1 MATVDAF
8 DLDNAMILADVP
20 GSEAWV
26 SLETGHVHIRS
37 DAVGEPE
44 PLPGDLGEAGH
55 YIPVPGQRSLELGR
69 ALVIDFVQRHMP
81 SDEDEVRQIFR
92 RAGAYG
98 RFSALVDK
106 RGLRDR
112 WHAFREQR
120 TLEAMRAWCED
131 NGLTLA
137 AEHIA

>member
-1 MATVDAF
+1 MATVNAF
-8 DLDNAMILADVP
+8 DLDNAMILADDP

-37 DAVGEPE
+37 DLVGELE
-44 PLPGDLGEAGH
+44 ALPDDIGEEGH
-55 YIPVPGQRSLELGR
+55 YIPVPGQHTLELGR

-81 SDEDEVRQIFR
+81 SDEDEVRRIFR
-92 RAGAYG
+92 RAGAYA

-120 TLEAMRAWCED
+120 TLDAMRAWCEQH
-131 NGLTLA
+131 GLNLA
-137 AEHIA
+137 E

>member
-1 MATVDAF
+1 MATVNAF
-8 DLDNAMILADVP
+8 DLDNAMILADDP
-20 GSEAWV
+20 RSEAWV

-37 DAVGEPE
+37 DLVGELE
-44 PLPGDLGEAGH
+44 ALPADIGAEGH
-55 YIPVPGQRSLELGR
+55 YIPVPGQHTLELGR

-81 SDEDEVRQIFR
+81 SDEDEVRRIFR
-92 RAGAYG
+92 RAGAYA

-120 TLEAMRAWCED
+120 TLDAMRAWCEQH
-131 NGLTLA
+131 GLNLA
-137 AEHIA
+137 K

>member
-1 MATVDAF
+1 MATVNAF
-8 DLDNAMILADVP
+8 DLENAMILADDP

-37 DAVGEPE
+37 DLVGELE
-44 PLPGDLGEAGH
+44 ALPDNIGEEGH
-55 YIPVPGQRSLELGR
+55 YIPVPGQRALELGR
-69 ALVIDFVQRHMP
+69 ALVIDFVQHHMP

-92 RAGAYG
+92 RVGAYA

-120 TLEAMRAWCED
+120 TLDAMRAWCED

-137 AEHIA
+137 P

>member
-1 MATVDAF
+1 M
-8 DLDNAMILADVP
+8 
-20 GSEAWV
+20 
-26 SLETGHVHIRS
+26 
-37 DAVGEPE
+37 
-44 PLPGDLGEAGH
+44 
-55 YIPVPGQRSLELGR
+55 PGQRTLELGR

-81 SDEDEVRQIFR
+81 SDEDEVRQLFR

-120 TLEAMRAWCED
+120 TLDAMREWCEQH
-131 NGLTLA
+131 GLNLS
-137 AEHIA
+137 E

>member
-1 MATVDAF
+1 MATVNAF
-8 DLDNAMILADVP
+8 DLDNAMILADDP

-37 DAVGEPE
+37 DLVGELE
-44 PLPGDLGEAGH
+44 ALPDDIGEEGH
-55 YIPVPGQRSLELGR
+55 YIPVPGQHTLELGR

-81 SDEDEVRQIFR
+81 SDEDEVRRIFR
-92 RAGAYG
+92 RAGAYA

-120 TLEAMRAWCED
+120 TLDAMRAWCEQH
-131 NGLTLA
+131 GLNLA
-137 AEHIA
+137 K

>member
-1 MATVDAF
+1 MATVNAF
-8 DLDNAMILADVP
+8 DLENAMILADDP

-26 SLETGHVHIRS
+26 SLETGHVYIRS
-37 DAVGEPE
+37 DLVGELE
-44 PLPGDLGEAGH
+44 PLPDDLGEAGH
-55 YIPVPGQRSLELGR
+55 YIPVPGQRTLDLGQ
-69 ALVIDFVQRHMP
+69 ALVIDFVRRHMP
-81 SDEDEVRQIFR
+81 SDEDAVRQIFR

-120 TLEAMRAWCED
+120 TLDAMRAWCEEH
-131 NGLTLA
+131 GLTLA
-137 AEHIA
+137 E

>member
-37 DAVGEPE
+37 DAIGELE
-44 PLPGDLGEAGH
+44 PLPDDLGEAGH

-69 ALVIDFVQRHMP
+69 TLVIDFVQRHMP
-81 SDEDEVRQIFR
+81 ADEDEVRQIFR
-92 RAGAYG
+92 RAGAYV

-120 TLEAMRAWCED
+120 TLEAMRAWCEQH
-131 NGLTLA
+131 GLNLS
-137 AEHIA
+137 E

>member
-1 MATVDAF
+1 MATVNAF
-8 DLDNAMILADVP
+8 DLENAMILADDP

-26 SLETGHVHIRS
+26 SLETGQVHIRS
-37 DAVGEPE
+37 DLVGELE
-44 PLPGDLGEAGH
+44 PLPADIGEEGH
-55 YIPVPGQRSLELGR
+55 YIPVPGQRTLELGR

-81 SDEDEVRQIFR
+81 SDEDEVRQLFR

-120 TLEAMRAWCED
+120 TLDAMRAWCEQH
-131 NGLTLA
+131 GLNLA
-137 AEHIA
+137 E

>member
-1 MATVDAF
+1 MATVNAF
-8 DLDNAMILADVP
+8 DLENAMILMDDP
-20 GSEAWV
+20 SSEAWV

-37 DAVGEPE
+37 DLVGELE
-44 PLPGDLGEAGH
+44 PLPDDIGEEGH
-55 YIPVPGQRSLELGR
+55 YIPVPGQHTLELGR

-120 TLEAMRAWCED
+120 TLDAMRAWCEQY
-131 NGLTLA
+131 GLNLA
-137 AEHIA
+137 E